1 MATPKSQK
9 SKFMIPPNK
18 FPQLLTTDEVAR
30 LLRVSPATVR
40 NMIRDGRITAI
51 PTNGGGKRTN
61 YRIPVTALET
71 LMGIDQT
78 QAQRETRSFTPTNQ

>member
-1 MATPKSQK
+1 
-9 SKFMIPPNK
+9 MIPPNK
-18 FPQLLTTDEVAR
+18 LPQLLTTDEVAR
-30 LLRVSPATVR
+30 FLRVSPATVR

-51 PTNGGGKRTN
+51 PTNGHGKRTN

-78 QAQRETRSFTPTNQ
+78 HAQSETRSSNA

>member
-1 MATPKSQK
+1 M
-9 SKFMIPPNK
+9 MIPPT

-30 LLRVSPATVR
+30 FLRVSPATVR

-51 PTNGGGKRTN
+51 PTNSGGKRTN

-71 LMGIDQT
+71 LLGYDQT
-78 QAQRETRSFTPTNQ
+78 QALRETRSLTPTNQ